1 MDAATIV
8 ELIGMINDMNNI
20 DTVRLQTEEVKLHV
34 TKRSGS
40 SPVKEVKKVK
50 EVNEVKVEQPNFT
63 TANNHETTVDDNIAS
78 FGQVKYARDLMQK
91 EFGTDNNRARDAL
104 AHTLE
109 IALTEVPDIDT
120 WETTLTKEMAGAIL
134 DTMESKRKRDR

>member
-1 MDAATIV
+1 MDAATII
-8 ELIGMINDMNNI
+8 ELIGMINDMGDI
-20 DTVRLQTEEVKLHV
+20 DTVRLQTPEVKLHV
-34 TKRSGS
+34 TKRTGS
-40 SPVKEVKKVK
+40 LPAK
-50 EVNEVKVEQPNFT
+50 EVNGTKVEQPNFT

-109 IALTEVPDIDT
+109 IPLTEVPDIDT

>member
-1 MDAATIV
+1 MEAASIV
-8 ELIGMINDMNNI
+8 ELIGMINDMSNI
-20 DTVRLQTEEVKLHV
+20 DTVRLQTPEVKLHI
-34 TKRSGS
+34 TKRNGS
-40 SPVKEVKKVK
+40 SSVKKA
-50 EVNEVKVEQPNFT
+50 NETKVEQPNFT

-109 IALTEVPDIDT
+109 IPLSEVPDIDT
-120 WETTLTKEMAGAIL
+120 WERTLTKEMAGAIL
-134 DTMESKRKRDR
+134 DIMESKRKRDR